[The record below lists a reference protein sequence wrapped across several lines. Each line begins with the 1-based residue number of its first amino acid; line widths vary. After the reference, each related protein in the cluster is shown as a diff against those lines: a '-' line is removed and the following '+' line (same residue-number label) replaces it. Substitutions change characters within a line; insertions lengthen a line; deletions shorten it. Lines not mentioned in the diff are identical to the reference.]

1 MQIHEL
7 QPKNKFKKKK
17 RIGRGGKR
25 GTYSGKGMK
34 GQKSRSGT
42 KRGSLVE
49 KGRSSWVKRFPKL
62 GGFQS
67 VYLSNIVV
75 KTSQIEKYFKTGE
88 TVDEKSLI
96 KKGIIDKPKRGK
108 SGKKQLIKILDDKT
122 KLTKKITLSGC
133 LASKKVQTAITKAGG
148 EVKDMPVRKKKEEK
162 KAKK

>member
-7 QPKNKFKKKK
+7 QPKYKMKKKK

-34 GQKSRSGT
+34 GQKSRAGT
-42 KRGSLVE
+42 KRGSIVE

-67 VYLSNIVV
+67 VYLKNIVV
-75 KTSQIEKYFKTGE
+75 KTSQIERYFKAGE

-96 KKGIIDKPKRGK
+96 KKEVIHKPKRSK
-108 SGKKQLIKILDDKT
+108 TGKKQLIKILNDT
-122 KLTKKITLSGC
+122 PLTKKVTLSGC
-133 LASKKVQTAITKAGG
+133 LVSKTVQTAIKKAGG
-148 EVKDMPVRKKKEEK
+148 DVKDLPKRKKKQEK
-162 KAKK
+162 V